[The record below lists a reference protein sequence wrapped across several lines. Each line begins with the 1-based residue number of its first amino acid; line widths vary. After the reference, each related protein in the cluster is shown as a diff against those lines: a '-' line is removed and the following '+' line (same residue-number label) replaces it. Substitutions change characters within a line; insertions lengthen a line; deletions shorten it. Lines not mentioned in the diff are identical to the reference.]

1 MKLHVTT
8 ATEGAGPP
16 VILTHGLYGQ
26 ARNLGALAR
35 AIEGRRVLL
44 VDQRNHGDSP
54 WSDAHDYPTLAAD
67 MAQVIDDNGGLADLV
82 GHSMGGK
89 AAMATALLYPAK
101 LRRLVVMDIAPVA
114 YDHSQRAYAEAM
126 QALDLTGL
134 KSRGEADRRFAA
146 LIADP
151 GLRAFFLSSLDL
163 RTDPPH
169 WKLNLAALEANM
181 DKLTGWPDDLPAQGF
196 AGPALF
202 VYGTASEYVTEAG
215 RAAILRAFPQAE
227 FHPIEGAG
235 HWLHADRP
243 RETAAAIAEFV
254 NRASPAA
261 EA

>member
-1 MKLHVTT
+1 MKLNVTT
-8 ATEGAGPP
+8 ASEGAGPP

-54 WSDAHDYPTLAAD
+54 WSDIHDYPTLAAD
-67 MAQVIDDNGGLADLV
+67 LAGVIDDNGGQADVV

-89 AAMATALLYPAK
+89 AAMALALLYPDR

-114 YDHSQRAYAEAM
+114 YDHSQRVYAEAM
-126 QALDLTGL
+126 RALDLSGL
-134 KSRGEADRRFAA
+134 KSRGDADRRFAA
-146 LIADP
+146 LVSDP
-151 GLRAFFLSSLDL
+151 GMRAFFLASLDL
-163 RTDPPH
+163 RSDPPR

-181 DKLTGWPDDLPAQGF
+181 DKLTGWPDSLPAQGF
-196 AGPALF
+196 TGPALF
-202 VYGTASEYVTEAG
+202 LYGTKSDYVTEAG
-215 RAAILRAFPQAE
+215 RAAIRAAFPQAE
-227 FHPIEGAG
+227 FHALEGAG

-254 NRASPAA
+254 NRAEPAG
-261 EA
+261 E

>member
-1 MKLHVTT
+1 MKLNVTT
-8 ATEGAGPP
+8 AAEGARPP

-54 WSDAHDYPTLAAD
+54 WSDSHDYPALAAD
-67 MAQVIDDNGGLADLV
+67 MAGVIDDHGGQADLV

-89 AAMATALLYPAK
+89 AAMALALLHPEK
-101 LRRLVVMDIAPVA
+101 LRRLVVMDIAPVP
-114 YDHSQRAYAEAM
+114 YSHSQRAYAEAM

-134 KSRGEADRRFAA
+134 KTRGEADRRFSA
-146 LIADP
+146 LVADP
-151 GLRAFFLSSLDL
+151 GMRAFFLASLDL
-163 RTDPPH
+163 RADPPR

-181 DKLTGWPDDLPAQGF
+181 DHLTGWPDDLPAQGF
-196 AGPALF
+196 TGPALF
-202 VYGTASEYVTEAG
+202 LYGTASDYVTEAG
-215 RAAILRAFPQAE
+215 RAAIGKAFPQAE
-227 FHPIEGAG
+227 FRALEGAG

-254 NRASPAA
+254 NRA
-261 EA
+261 